1 MVDINFID
9 LGLNDYNDTWTKQQ
23 ELFSAVQN
31 SKKSGVLENHL
42 IFVEHPHVYTLGKSG
57 DHNNLLLDYMQ
68 LQAKD
73 AKFVKV
79 DRGGDI
85 TYHGPGQLVGYPI
98 LNLESFNLS
107 LREYIWN
114 VEEALIKFLD
124 KFDLV
129 GERDPEATGVWLGV
143 GTPLARKI
151 AAIGVRASRYVTM
164 HGFCLN
170 ISTDMEYYKHINP
183 CGITDKSVTS
193 LNLELGRE
201 LDFGIMKELV
211 LESFLEQFKAEVL

>member
-9 LGLNDYNDTWTKQQ
+9 LGFNDYNDTWTKQQ
-23 ELFSAVQN
+23 ELFSAVQS
-31 SKKSGVLENHL
+31 SKKDGVLENHL

-98 LNLESFNLS
+98 LNLENFNIS

-114 VEEALIKFLD
+114 VEEALIKFLS

-129 GERDPEATGVWLGV
+129 GERDPDATGVWLGV
-143 GTPLARKI
+143 GTSSARKI

-170 ISTDMEYYKHINP
+170 ISTDMEYYKYINP

-193 LNLELGRE
+193 LNLELDRE
-201 LDFGIMKELV
+201 LDFSIMKKLV
-211 LESFLEQFKAEVL
+211 LESFLEQFKAKVL